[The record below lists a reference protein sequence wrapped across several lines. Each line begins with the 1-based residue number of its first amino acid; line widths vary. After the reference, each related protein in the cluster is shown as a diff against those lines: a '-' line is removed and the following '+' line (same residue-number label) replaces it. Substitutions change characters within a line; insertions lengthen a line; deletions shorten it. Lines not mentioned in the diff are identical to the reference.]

1 MLTVLYICTDID
13 FAGSSK
19 SLYNM
24 IEALHGKVHPIVLL
38 SAKGEVYDYFTK
50 HGIQCIVKPF
60 FYLWE
65 KPKRLKTILHHPS
78 KSLYYQNWKIDRE
91 CVKYVK
97 HVLDK
102 IKVDIV
108 HTNTTIVTIGIN
120 LSKAL
125 QAKHVW
131 HVREYLDL
139 DHGIKVFRG
148 QKRLR
153 RLINDA
159 NARIVITKSV
169 NQHWNLKNDFT
180 FVFPNAVRHTNEA
193 IYNETKEKYFLFASA
208 SLTENKG
215 ASFAIRSFAKSKL
228 AAKGYRLT
236 MLGHCSAEYKQFL
249 NELIDSYAIQ
259 DSIEFLGFKSNV
271 EEFYSNASGYL
282 MTSRCEAM
290 GRVTIDAMFF
300 GCPII
305 ARNTGGT
312 ADIIH
317 DGYNGL
323 LFSTE
328 EECASLMNRV
338 VNDEVNISLMI
349 TNAQREA
356 IEKYSVEKYRNE
368 ILKVYNA
375 IC

>member
-1 MLTVLYICTDID
+1 MLTVLYICTDVD

-24 IEALHGKVHPIVLL
+24 IEALQGKVHPIVLL

-50 HGIQCIVKPF
+50 HGIQCVVKPF

-65 KPKRLKTILHHPS
+65 KPKRLKTVLHHPT

-91 CVKYVK
+91 CVKHVK
-97 HVLDK
+97 HVLNNKK
-102 IKVDIV
+102 IDIV
-108 HTNTTIVTIGIN
+108 HTNTTVVTIGIN

-125 QAKHVW
+125 NAKHVW

-139 DHGIKVFRG
+139 DHGIEVFRG
-148 QKRLR
+148 RKRLR
-153 RLINDA
+153 RLINAAD
-159 NARIVITKSV
+159 ARIAITKSV
-169 NQHWNLKNDFT
+169 NQHWNLKTEFSY
-180 FVFPNAVRHTNEA
+180 VLSNAVRHETE
-193 IYNETKEKYFLFASA
+193 IVYNKTKKKYFLFVSA
-208 SLTENKG
+208 SLTEKKG
-215 ASFAIRSFAKSKL
+215 ASFAIRSFAKAKL
-228 AAKGYRLT
+228 AKKGYHLI

-249 NELIDSYAIQ
+249 KEVIDSYAIQ
-259 DSIEFLGFKSNV
+259 DSIEFLGFKSKV
-271 EEFYSNASGYL
+271 EDLYIYASGYL
-282 MTSRCEAM
+282 MTSECEAM
-290 GRVTIDAMFF
+290 GRVTVDAMFF

-312 ADIIH
+312 ANIIR

-328 EECASLMNRV
+328 EECAVLMNRV
-338 VNDEVNISLMI
+338 VSNETDISSI
-349 TNAQREA
+349 IINAQNEA
-356 IEKYSVEKYRNE
+356 IEKFSVEKYGNE
-368 ILKVYNA
+368 ILRVYNA

>member
-1 MLTVLYICTDID
+1 MLTVLYICTDVD

-50 HGIQCIVKPF
+50 HGIQCIVKSF

-65 KPKRLKTILHHPS
+65 KPKRLKTVLHHPT

-91 CVKYVK
+91 CVKHVK
-97 HVLDK
+97 HVLNNKK
-102 IKVDIV
+102 IDIV
-108 HTNTTIVTIGIN
+108 HTNTTVVTIGIN

-125 QAKHVW
+125 KAKHVW

-139 DHGIKVFRG
+139 DHGIEVFRG
-148 QKRLR
+148 RKRLR
-153 RLINDA
+153 RLINAAD
-159 NARIVITKSV
+159 ARIAITKSV
-169 NQHWNLKNDFT
+169 NQHWNLKTEFSY
-180 FVFPNAVRHTNEA
+180 VLSNAVRHETE
-193 IYNETKEKYFLFASA
+193 IVYNKTKKKYFLFASA
-208 SLTENKG
+208 SLTEKKG

-228 AAKGYRLT
+228 AAKGYSLT
-236 MLGHCSAEYKQFL
+236 MLGHCSVEYKQFL
-249 NELIDSYAIQ
+249 NEIIDHYAIH
-259 DSIEFLGFKSNV
+259 DSVDFFGFQSNV
-271 EEFYSNASGYL
+271 ERFYSNASGYL
-282 MTSRCEAM
+282 MTSDCEAM
-290 GRVTIDAMFF
+290 GRVTVDAMFF

-328 EECASLMNRV
+328 EECAVLMNRV
-338 VNDEVNISLMI
+338 VSNETDISSI
-349 TNAQREA
+349 IINAQNEA
-356 IEKYSVEKYRNE
+356 IEKFSVEKYGNE
-368 ILKVYNA
+368 ILRVYNA